1 MIRPHLLD
9 HVLRAA
15 ARRAVPVGGGAA
27 ERRTDARARA
37 GLQGDML
44 KDRQEKYRAFEEFL
58 KVKEDEYKAMR
69 PARIDLRGGAES
81 DNESVF
87 TLVEDVDEVELSYK
101 EEIIDYGGPRDS
113 D

>member
-1 MIRPHLLD
+1 M
-9 HVLRAA
+9 
-15 ARRAVPVGGGAA
+15 
-27 ERRTDARARA
+27 ARA

-44 KDRQEKYRAFEEFL
+44 KQRQEKSQQFEAWL
-58 KVKEDEYKAMR
+58 KMKDEEYKAQR
-69 PARIDLRGGAES
+69 QARIDMRGGLES
-81 DNESVF
+81 DNESAY